1 MEAGENMITTLNIHN
16 FRCFPDLSVTD
27 MAPITLL
34 GGRNNS
40 GKSAILEAIF
50 LAFGYRS
57 ANVFLAL
64 AAGRNGNGQLQ
75 QRRNEF
81 GILYFSTLKNGR
93 ILFIGRTR

>member
-16 FRCFPDLSVTD
+16 FRCFQDLSVTKL
-27 MAPITLL
+27 APITLL

-40 GKSAILEAIF
+40 GKSAILEAVF

-75 QRRNEF
+75 ATPERVWNPLFFNFEKRTNS
-81 GILYFSTLKNGR
+81 LYR
-93 ILFIGRTR
+93 